1 MWDFSNFSDL
11 GGGFDSDLAC
21 ERRRADTSI
30 SGVDYRKEITSGG
43 VWERI
48 NITSE
53 AGARSIGRPMGQYDT
68 LTLERMDLMDGGGL
82 ADATEEVAV
91 ELCRLVDGLGV
102 SPERLLVVGLGNIE
116 LTPDSVGPKSA
127 DGINA
132 TLHIREADIACFSAL
147 ECSAIA
153 VLCPGV
159 SAKSGMDAAKTVS
172 AVCRTIRPD
181 AVIAIDALSARSPS
195 RLGRTIQLSDTGI
208 FPGSGIGNPRGAIT
222 KETVGAPVIAI
233 GVPTVID
240 ARRLSGDECDLRG
253 EAMFV
258 SPKEINGIVNAAAR
272 IISGGINQAFGIEI

>member
-1 MWDFSNFSDL
+1 MRDFLNFSDS
-11 GGGFDSDLAC
+11 GGDFDSDLAC

-30 SGVDYRKEITSGG
+30 SGVDYRKEITACG

-48 NITSE
+48 GITSDE
-53 AGARSIGRPMGQYDT
+53 GARSIGRPCGHYDT
-68 LTLERMDLMDGGGL
+68 LTLERMDLMDGGI
-82 ADATEEVAV
+82 ADAADEIAV

-102 SPERLLVVGLGNIE
+102 SPERLLVVGLGNGE
-116 LTPDSVGPKSA
+116 LTPDSIGPKTA

-132 TLHIREADIACFSAL
+132 TLHIKEADAACFSAL

-159 SAKSGMDAAKTVS
+159 SSKSGMDAAKTVS
-172 AVCRTIRPD
+172 AVCRAIHPD
-181 AVIAIDALSARSPS
+181 AVIAIDALSARSPA

-240 ARRLSGDECDLRG
+240 ARRLSGDECEFSG

>member
-1 MWDFSNFSDL
+1 MRDFLNFYDFN
-11 GGGFDSDLAC
+11 GDFDSDLAC
-21 ERRRADTSI
+21 ERRRADTSR
-30 SGVDYRKEITSGG
+30 SGVDYRTEITSGG
-43 VWERI
+43 GWERI
-48 NITSE
+48 NMASE
-53 AGARSIGRPMGQYDT
+53 AGARSIGRPLGQYDT
-68 LTLERMDLMDGGGL
+68 LTRERMDLMDGGGL

-102 SPERLLVVGLGNIE
+102 SPERLLVVGLGNSE

-208 FPGSGIGNPRGAIT
+208 FPGSGIGNQRGAIT

-240 ARRLSGDECDLRG
+240 ARRLSGDECDLSG

>member
-1 MWDFSNFSDL
+1 MRDFLNFSDL
-11 GGGFDSDLAC
+11 GGDFDSDLAC
-21 ERRRADTSI
+21 ERRRADTSV
-30 SGVDYRKEITSGG
+30 SGVDYRKEITAGG

-48 NITSE
+48 GITSDE
-53 AGARSIGRPMGQYDT
+53 GARSIGRPMGRYDT
-68 LTLERMDLMDGGGL
+68 LTLERMDLMDCGGI
-82 ADATEEVAV
+82 ADAAEEIAV
-91 ELCRLVDGLGV
+91 ELCRLVDGLDV
-102 SPERLLVVGLGNIE
+102 YPERLLVVGLGNSE

-132 TLHIREADIACFSAL
+132 TLHIRETDAACFSAL

-172 AVCRTIRPD
+172 AICRAIHPD